1 MIKAQVHHAH
11 TSAPSAYVRL
21 GMMFLWCINTAA
33 VVSLVMSFFSRL
45 RGNVTGSSRSKTRT
59 IVGLDLGVFGGQLVL
74 GARRVVGILL
84 GLYVRPD
91 RIFHDEACSW
101 CPLRG

>member
-1 MIKAQVHHAH
+1 MSQA
-11 TSAPSAYVRL
+11 RR
-21 GMMFLWCINTAA
+21 AA
-33 VVSLVMSFFSRL
+33 KQ
-45 RGNVTGSSRSKTRT
+45 GRSC
-59 IVGLDLGVFGGQLVL
+59 GLDLGVFGGQLVL